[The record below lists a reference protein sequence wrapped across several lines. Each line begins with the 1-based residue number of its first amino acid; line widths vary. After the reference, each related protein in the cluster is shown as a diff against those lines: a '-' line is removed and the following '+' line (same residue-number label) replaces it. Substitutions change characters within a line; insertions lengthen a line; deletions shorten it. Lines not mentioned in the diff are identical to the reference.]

1 MKVSYAALLED
12 KDVKRWYDN
21 LAAKSDLTATVY
33 IRTLRLYCD
42 LNKTTPKKILKVSKT
57 KKFRDD
63 FTDFIRELEKQ
74 GKAGSYI
81 ARFKKVVMS
90 WLSYNGINVKL
101 KVNIAGEYDTPT
113 IANERIPNKDEL
125 NRIFRSASK
134 RGRVSIALMA
144 YGGLRPESL
153 GNYSGTDGLRLG
165 DLEAEINKEGLSFK
179 LKPSKLT
186 VRKSLSKSRYQYFT
200 FLPDEATKYINE
212 HLEER
217 IKRNEVLN
225 VNSPVLGFDPRG
237 IRTNKFLRTT
247 LVTRDIKEA
256 ITKAGF
262 NWRPY
267 VLRAYFDTNLIMAEA
282 KGKISHPYLQ
292 FMMGHKGDIE
302 ARYSTKK
309 GILPPD
315 MIEDLRK
322 TYQECEPYLTS
333 ATIHHD
339 QNDLIKQAKLESLK
353 SIAKNIFG
361 IDLQDILHQKEI
373 EDKIDLT
380 PETELETIEDA
391 LKQFREG
398 TTVNTSEDEDALKKF
413 REGYKI
419 PSIGEDKSESKLVT
433 EDELE
438 DYLNNGWEM
447 IQIINSK
454 ILIRKRIQ

>member
-1 MKVSYAALLED
+1 MKASYLPLLEN

-21 LAAKSDLTATVY
+21 LGAKSNLTATVY

-42 LNKTTPKKILKVSKT
+42 LNKTTPKKILKVAKT

-81 ARFKKVVMS
+81 VRFKKVVTS

-101 KVNIAGEYDTPT
+101 KVNIVGEYDTPT
-113 IANERIPNKDEL
+113 IANERIPSKEEL
-125 NRIFRSASK
+125 NRILRSASQ

-153 GNYSGTDGLRLG
+153 GDYAGTDGLRLG
-165 DLEAEINKEGLSFK
+165 DLEADIDEKGLSFK
-179 LKPSKLT
+179 RNPSMLT
-186 VRKSLSKSRYQYFT
+186 IRKSLSKSRYQYFT
-200 FLPDEATKYINE
+200 FFPDEVRKYINE

-217 IKRNEVLN
+217 IKRGEVLN

-256 ITKAGF
+256 IIKAGF

-267 VLRAYFDTNLIMAEA
+267 VLRAYFGTNMIIAES

-315 MIEDLRK
+315 MIEDMRK
-322 TYQECEPYLTS
+322 AYQECEPFLNSIVTS
-333 ATIHHD
+333 SD
-339 QNDLIKQAKLESLK
+339 QNTLIKQAKLESLK
-353 SIAKNIFG
+353 SIAKNVFG

-398 TTVNTSEDEDALKKF
+398 TTVNTSEDALNKF

-419 PSIGEDKSESKLVT
+419 PSIGVSNSESKLVT
-433 EDELE
+433 EDALE

-454 ILIRKRIQ
+454 ILIRKIIQ